1 MHLQI
6 VEAGGQLNRRYVAN
20 EPHCWGNVDRAS
32 GKSRC
37 RWNQPSGWML
47 SVQVFG
53 PGGTYRSRIF
63 WIEGRRMG
71 RCEGAT
77 AEKAVPFL
85 SNAHRSYSL
94 FCFAA
99 LFAARTVHAADRSRR
114 GSWEGQ
120 EKLGGDSIT

>member
-1 MHLQI
+1 
-6 VEAGGQLNRRYVAN
+6 
-20 EPHCWGNVDRAS
+20 
-32 GKSRC
+32 
-37 RWNQPSGWML
+37 
-47 SVQVFG
+47 
-53 PGGTYRSRIF
+53 
-63 WIEGRRMG
+63 MG

>member
-1 MHLQI
+1 
-6 VEAGGQLNRRYVAN
+6 
-20 EPHCWGNVDRAS
+20 
-32 GKSRC
+32 
-37 RWNQPSGWML
+37 ML

-99 LFAARTVHAADRSRR
+99 LNPVCGADRSRSGR
-114 GSWEGQ
+114 FTH
-120 EKLGGDSIT
+120 EKLGEDSITFSSASSAGA

>member
-1 MHLQI
+1 
-6 VEAGGQLNRRYVAN
+6 
-20 EPHCWGNVDRAS
+20 
-32 GKSRC
+32 
-37 RWNQPSGWML
+37 ML

-53 PGGTYRSRIF
+53 PGGTYRPRIF

-99 LFAARTVHAADRSRR
+99 LNPFCGADRSCS
-114 GSWEGQ
+114 GPFTQ
-120 EKLGGDSIT
+120 EKLGGAGEAGRG